1 MKRFIA
7 RRSIL
12 AVTALALLFAFCFVQ
27 PPVGAR
33 VMATAADPFPLPA
46 DDHRDG
52 PRFSLPP
59 FGFVR
64 GQTLRLTVAHVIG
77 QAGQNQPPPDVNV
90 GVWLLDSSGRV
101 IAKSAQVQI
110 PLEEFRYFDFK
121 RETLNLPGEPGTGR
135 LQVRALLM
143 MNVAEPYH
151 FTADPKASSML
162 VPTLEI
168 VDNNTGMT
176 RQNYNPYITVD
187 YLENVPGR
195 TTANNLKQIG
205 LAIHH
210 VETQH

>member
-1 MKRFIA
+1 MKRYIA

-12 AVTALALLFAFCFVQ
+12 AVTALALLLAFCFVQ
-27 PPVGAR
+27 PPVGAWA
-33 VMATAADPFPLPA
+33 MPIAADPMLSPV

-52 PRFSLPP
+52 PRFSLSP
-59 FGFVR
+59 FGFVP

-77 QAGQNQPPPDVNV
+77 QAGQSQPPPDLNV

-110 PLEEFRYFDFK
+110 PLKEFRYFDF
-121 RETLNLPGEPGTGR
+121 RHETLNLPGEQGTGR

-151 FTADPKASSML
+151 FTADPKATSLL

-168 VDNNTGMT
+168 VDNNTGRST
-176 RQNYNPYITVD
+176 QNYNPYITVD
-187 YLENVPGR
+187 YLEDIPGR

-205 LAIHH
+205 LYAIN
-210 VETQH
+210 VNTQH